1 MKIDFAPVP
10 EIKSIAVVTVDDVE
24 PYLDHNK
31 MLRSMEQTR
40 TDGMKHHASIPPL
53 ILVKWLNEQWS
64 QGSDIRYLSKEFDEI
79 IDRKLKDPEW
89 AYLLVDGPSHRV
101 GYGD

>member
-1 MKIDFAPVP
+1 MKISFARVP
-10 EIKSIAVVTVDDVE
+10 EIKSIAVVTVDDVD

-53 ILVKWLNEQWS
+53 ILVKWLNEQWA
-64 QGSDIRYLSKEFDEI
+64 QGSDIRYLSKEFDDI
-79 IDRKLKDPEW
+79 IDKKLKDPEW